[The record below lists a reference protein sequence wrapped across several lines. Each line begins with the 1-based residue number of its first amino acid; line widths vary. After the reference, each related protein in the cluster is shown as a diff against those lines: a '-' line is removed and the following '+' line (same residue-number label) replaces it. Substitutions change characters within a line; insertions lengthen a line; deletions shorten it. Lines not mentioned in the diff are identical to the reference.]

1 MSNSTNIVLRDLT
14 TGAGR
19 TGLTVTLK
27 NHLDN
32 FTAIVATGVE
42 ISGKPGVYEFV
53 DLPLAKYKLYAGDTE
68 DKSLGGNNG
77 KWLPI
82 MDSIPSL
89 PGNNSYSG
97 VNAYT
102 TEKVL
107 TDAKEFTYKSWVQAA
122 ITTVSNTLTLA
133 ITAVSNALSAIYG
146 DNHTWTGF
154 NWFNNKIKVN
164 SGSTSG
170 TKSEFYGW
178 TAFVDAPPIYMGT
191 APYTGYQQLVNKG
204 YVDGLLASIGEGNYT
219 ESPNVI
225 RLMPDA
231 AEVAGKN
238 YNSWF
243 NALTYTG
250 GIATANHR
258 MSILIS
264 GMGNLATYITPVL
277 VSGKYIKD
285 YTYFKALGAGVNL
298 AIAGAT
304 GTEWTATDFTACIIE
319 GVNYSINDSDNPTNF
334 SGITFINCN
343 FNIADSTG
351 VTFLNCRFLGSNTF
365 SGGTAGLFTFNNCIG
380 ERVLCTYVPT
390 ISGTNKLPYY
400 TLTEL
405 SIGNLILK
413 NNSGNLETSAGI
425 VANGGIIASA
435 QIQANNE
442 LLVKN
447 DLLLDDFGGD
457 APAPESFTAGS
468 ITDAFGIHSGAVL
481 REPVRWLNITVQ
493 GTIYSVPL
501 YAL

>member
-1 MSNSTNIVLRDLT
+1 MSNSTNIVLRDLS

-32 FTAIVATGVE
+32 FTAVVATGAE

-53 DLPLAKYKLYAGDTE
+53 DLPLAKYKLYAGGTE

-89 PGNNSYSG
+89 AGNNSYSG
-97 VNAYT
+97 VNAYSI
-102 TEKVL
+102 EKTL
-107 TDAKEFTYKSWVQAA
+107 TDAKEFTYKSWVQNA
-122 ITTVSNTLTLA
+122 IAV
-133 ITAVSNALSAIYG
+133 VSNALSAIFG
-146 DNHTWTGF
+146 SNNTWTGF

-243 NALTYTG
+243 NALTYAG
-250 GIATANHR
+250 GVAGTNKR
-258 MSILIS
+258 MTILIS
-264 GMGNLATYITPVL
+264 GMGNASTAITPVL
-277 VSGKYIKD
+277 VTGKYIKD
-285 YTYFKALGAGVNL
+285 YVYIKALGAGVNIN
-298 AIAGAT
+298 IAGAT
-304 GTEWTATDFTACIIE
+304 GTEWNATDFTTCILE
-319 GVNYSINDSDNPTNF
+319 GLNIRIYDADNPTNF
-334 SGITFINCN
+334 AGITFINCN
-343 FNIADSTG
+343 FNISESTG

-405 SIGNLILK
+405 SMGNLILK